1 MEKFPG
7 DLFLWVTF
15 VKVHVEILS
24 TSFMDFMKYG
34 QDLKEPK
41 KKFEKERKK
50 IIARSICMATW

>member
-34 QDLKEPK
+34 QDL
-41 KKFEKERKK
+41 
-50 IIARSICMATW
+50 